1 MWDLREPYKSH
12 VWFVGRDGAVVYSAL
27 GTSGRRRCLAFACS
41 EGVVVALAGVTAG
54 HATER
59 SSRPLHSPPSR
70 GPSAAPVTA
79 LAHGEPP
86 AAEGDSDDRAA
97 AGSVVCLGEAAMRLG
112 GLLDDRQPEARAGHT
127 PGVG

>member
-59 SSRPLHSPPSR
+59 SSRPLRSPH
-70 GPSAAPVTA
+70 